1 MPNFTTPIPPKLT
14 GNSAEDIGKIK
25 QWGTALVDELT
36 YLFNNLDSG
45 NVTEAASVKAEN
57 IDATNAR
64 ISNAQIGKLSA
75 DKLKAGSIDTG
86 VVNVRDKNG
95 RLSIS
100 GSSIVISDGSRK
112 RFVAEYDKQ
121 SNAFRFVLYN
131 KDGDPTVGIGSSGD
145 AVFNGTVESSTIY
158 ASTIIGTDSASYQNE
173 NGGVFANINQTGIK
187 IMQDKNGRQQ
197 KLGMTVAND
206 GTAYLILGAGDG
218 NGKMTFNGV
227 TYTNGSFVVEK
238 CDKYT
243 SMGIIG
249 GKPFITFWDESG
261 DLWLN
266 GNKVYMN
273 GTDVNL
279 KLSNIESEIKS
290 IKSRI
295 SALDSK

>member
-64 ISNAQIGKLSA
+64 ISNAQIGELSA

-86 VVNVRDKNG
+86 VVNVEDKNG
-95 RLSIS
+95 KLSIS
-100 GSSIVISDGSRK
+100 GSSIVISDGSRN
-112 RFVAEYDKQ
+112 RFVAEYDKLR
-121 SNAFRFVLYN
+121 NAFRFVLYN
-131 KDGDPTVGIGSSGD
+131 KDGDPTVGIGSGGD
-145 AVFNGTVESSTIY
+145 AVFSGTVESSAIY
-158 ASTIIGTDSASYQNE
+158 ASTIIGTDSVSYQNE
-173 NGGVFANINQTGIK
+173 NGGVFADINQTGIK

-218 NGKMTFNGV
+218 SGKMTFNGV

-238 CDKYT
+238 FDKYT

-249 GKPFITFWDESG
+249 GKPFITFWDGNG

-266 GNKVYMN
+266 GTKVYVN

-279 KLSNIESEIKS
+279 ELSNIESEIKS

-295 SALDSK
+295 SALES